1 MTSCRIY
8 VRSDQKINVILNFFK
23 KYLFINSYLV
33 PFNAAPVTNFKVVF
47 LIDRTTLWQ
56 EFMMHHAI
64 AIEENSEKNLYIWQ
78 NLMCFFRS
86 WLFCTFPL
94 EWLGFGFNIIPIHPW
109 FITSYDLF
117 EQICIV
123 VKRCQHLLSDVH
135 ATLFLLKIYQ
145 FWNNLSC
152 RTFHVWNIS
161 RNCLAWAER
170 YANIIIHIYRHNW
183 PLQPFS

>member
-86 WLFCTFPL
+86 WLFWTLPFR
-94 EWLGFGFNIIPIHPW
+94 WLGFGFNIIPIHPW
-109 FITSYDLF
+109 FITSHDFF
-117 EQICIV
+117 EEICISSLNV
-123 VKRCQHLLSDVH
+123 
-135 ATLFLLKIYQ
+135 A
-145 FWNNLSC
+145 
-152 RTFHVWNIS
+152 NIS
-161 RNCLAWAER
+161 WAMSMRHYFCSKFSNFGTILAAAAFMPETSVKIAWHELNDMPTSS
-170 YANIIIHIYRHNW
+170 YIHIHT
-183 PLQPFS
+183 